1 MVAAVGHSLGGD
13 NLVEK
18 VNENKNLKVD
28 LMVTLDI
35 MDFISDTE
43 IKSENVSKVVN
54 YRQTKNL
61 YGGEKVTTSEDNKTT
76 KVINVLA
83 PKSDHRSIDNDL
95 SKKVTEVVKRELIPN
110 Q

>member
-35 MDFISDTE
+35 MDSY
-43 IKSENVSKVVN
+43 S
-54 YRQTKNL
+54 Y
-61 YGGEKVTTSEDNKTT
+61 
-76 KVINVLA
+76 
-83 PKSDHRSIDNDL
+83 
-95 SKKVTEVVKRELIPN
+95 
-110 Q
+110 